1 MSRSKFVKA
10 KEITYQYIELDYCVR
25 EGRMGPQEAIYIAG
39 LQIARHENKLTCD
52 SVGSFARF
60 VQRMVPKVSFEKM
73 ESALVGHVNWD
84 NLADLCEWID
94 MQIGGLVKLGA
105 WLLTNI
111 GTSREETR
119 AAIESLLAQ
128 ADQQTTPGA
137 EGEVKPGG
145 ANNPTGRNQYTA
157 PVEPVVPSDGV
168 EVNDDNVNIDQKP
181 RTSKTGNSSDLALR
195 RLTKAAKGQKSHGTV
210 PSPDLQAK
218 CQSLLERVARREI
231 SVNRAAIEA
240 GFRRQSSPLDRA
252 LADYRKLSPEDKAA
266 FLAAIAAA

>member
-1 MSRSKFVKA
+1 MKRGKFKPPERVV
-10 KEITYQYIELDYCVR
+10 YQYDELSYCVR
-25 EGRMGPQEAIYIAG
+25 EGRMGPQEAIFIAG
-39 LQIARHENKLTCD
+39 LQIGGYQKALTRE
-52 SVGSFARF
+52 SLGRFARF
-60 VQRMVPKVSFEKM
+60 IQRMVPKVSFEKM
-73 ESALVGHVNWD
+73 ESNLVGHVNWD

-137 EGEVKPGG
+137 EGEVRPGG
-145 ANNPTGRNQYTA
+145 ANNPLGLGGWTGKA
-157 PVEPVVPSDGV
+157 IEEEEV
-168 EVNDDNVNIDQKP
+168 VNDRNTIIDNKP
-181 RTSKTGNSSDLALR
+181 RENHPDTAEGVLR
-195 RLTKAAKGQKSHGTV
+195 RLTRAAKGQKSHGTV
-210 PSPDLQAK
+210 PSPELQAK

-240 GFRRQSSPLDRA
+240 GFRKQTSPLDRA
-252 LADYRKLSPEDKAA
+252 LADFRKLSPEDKAA